1 MLNGKINFTIHKKSI
16 KAIISQNKFSQANLE
31 LKHNLKIVLLS
42 SIGIKFITI
51 EDIRLSYWQSQK
63 TSKKRGQ
70 ITKINLIKKTKFIIE
85 KQRER
90 IK

>member
-51 EDIRLSYWQSQK
+51 EDIRLSY
-63 TSKKRGQ
+63 
-70 ITKINLIKKTKFIIE
+70 
-85 KQRER
+85 
-90 IK
+90 